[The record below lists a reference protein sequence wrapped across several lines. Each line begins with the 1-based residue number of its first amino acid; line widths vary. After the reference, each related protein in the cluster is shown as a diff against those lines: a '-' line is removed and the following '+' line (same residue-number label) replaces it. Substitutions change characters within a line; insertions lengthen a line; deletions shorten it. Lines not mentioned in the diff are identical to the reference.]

1 MGLLFVTFI
10 SWIPNHAASYL
21 GDLSDIAGGALYSI
35 MLSARSLPITV
46 WFPHTTAW
54 SLPIIARS
62 APPPYCMVLSHY
74 CMDPSHHCMVRSY
87 HCMGPSIIAWSR
99 PLIAWLPFIIA
110 WFPPAVAW

>member
-35 MLSARSLPITV
+35 MLSARSLPIIV
-46 WFPHTTAW
+46 WFPHTSAW
-54 SLPIIARS
+54 SLPIIAR
-62 APPPYCMVLSHY
+62 APPPLLYGSLPLLYGSL
-74 CMDPSHHCMVRSY
+74 PSLYDSL
-87 HCMGPSIIAWSR
+87 P
-99 PLIAWLPFIIA
+99 IAWLPVIIA